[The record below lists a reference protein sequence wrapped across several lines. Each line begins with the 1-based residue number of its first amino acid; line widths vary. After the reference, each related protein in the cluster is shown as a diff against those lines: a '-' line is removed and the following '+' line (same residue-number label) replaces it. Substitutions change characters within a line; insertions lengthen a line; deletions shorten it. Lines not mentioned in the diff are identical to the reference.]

1 MGTVI
6 SEEGS
11 EVKPITKKMKFLV
24 PLVVL
29 VLVAALAESAVI
41 KNNEIKI
48 SDEHGQDGA
57 ESHSIEKRDAGDD
70 LDDIEDDGN
79 LVISVEQVVN
89 GNGGCGG
96 GGCGGSCGCGKPSCN
111 GKH

>member
-1 MGTVI
+1 
-6 SEEGS
+6 
-11 EVKPITKKMKFLV
+11 MKFLV

-48 SDEHGQDGA
+48 SDEHGQVGA
-57 ESHSIEKRDAGDD
+57 ESHNIEKRDADMDD